1 MKEEVELEEEF
12 KKGDRIRHKDG
23 TLGTVTREPDEQGI
37 VSWKHAGNN
46 HRVSH
51 KSALKS
57 AAGEKFRW
65 RQSDVLDKLKK
76 HNETKKKLAS
86 FPGSDKIKT
95 TKSTVITSQGKFVN
109 GKKVEEEIEQI
120 DELSKMTHAR
130 YQDKAR
136 ADVSANVKHIHGEY
150 GDIAK
155 NIVDRRIKGLSTS
168 SALQLRD
175 KMNKVKTE
183 EVEIW
188 EEQHKEISVH
198 TEVEDGSHDDKRD
211 TKDLHD
217 RIKAAAKKHGAT
229 VTYQDR
235 PSLRGSHTISA
246 RGPHEFHKEVKHI
259 ASDYEHLGAQ
269 HEIDE
274 SVEQIDELSNDTL
287 KSYLQKS
294 KDQEGT
300 GLGRQGAGAKHQYSY
315 ENSQNGKRNAINRL
329 DARQGKIG
337 KYGVVPKVPGYNKE
351 EVEQI
356 EEIYS
361 VKHDGVDANHPDKD
375 VARLFTNK
383 KNVINH
389 VTKFKDSAENRVKLL
404 KDKGFKNVRM
414 EETEQIDE
422 LSNATLRGY
431 ADKARADIQ
440 KTLPK
445 LHTDPKATGRVEKR
459 ISGLAASSV
468 AKVKNNMKS
477 EEVENC
483 DTPAKKSLMK
493 RSDKPTAYVHEGRM
507 KDIVTNKQEDERLA
521 KQKGSWKVET
531 PWKKVKSDVVVDKSG
546 AKHTPMSRARDL
558 ARKAFSKVHEQ
569 SNVQPNPFTVPSS
582 NPGQAPKEKKSRQ
595 MGIVR
600 EAYKDAKKKKE
611 TSTGTADKFIQDPEL
626 TSKITK
632 S

>member
-1 MKEEVELEEEF
+1 MKTIKKIIEAAKMKGKDPCWKGYQMVGTKNKNGKEVPNCVPEEVQQE
-12 KKGDRIRHKDG
+12 GA
-23 TLGTVTREPDEQGI
+23 VP
-37 VSWKHAGNN
+37 S
-46 HRVSH
+46 
-51 KSALKS
+51 
-57 AAGEKFRW
+57 GE
-65 RQSDVLDKLKK
+65 S
-76 HNETKKKLAS
+76 
-86 FPGSDKIKT
+86 
-95 TKSTVITSQGKFVN
+95 VIT
-109 GKKVEEEIEQI
+109 
-120 DELSKMTHAR
+120 
-130 YQDKAR
+130 
-136 ADVSANVKHIHGEY
+136 VKHRTSG
-150 GDIAK
+150 K
-155 NIVDRRIKGLSTS
+155 TLRIS
-168 SALQLRD
+168 S
-175 KMNKVKTE
+175 N
-183 EVEIW
+183 
-188 EEQHKEISVH
+188 
-198 TEVEDGSHDDKRD
+198 
-211 TKDLHD
+211 
-217 RIKAAAKKHGAT
+217 AAAKYRAMGYH
-229 VTYQDR
+229 
-235 PSLRGSHTISA
+235 
-246 RGPHEFHKEVKHI
+246 FHPTNE
-259 ASDYEHLGAQ
+259 E
-269 HEIDE
+269 
-274 SVEQIDELSNDTL
+274 VEQIDELSNDTL

-356 EEIYS
+356 EE
-361 VKHDGVDANHPDKD
+361 
-375 VARLFTNK
+375 
-383 KNVINH
+383 
-389 VTKFKDSAENRVKLL
+389 
-404 KDKGFKNVRM
+404 
-414 EETEQIDE
+414 

-445 LHTDPKATGRVEKR
+445 LHTDPKAAGRVEKR
-459 ISGLAASSV
+459 ISGLAASTV

-493 RSDKPTAYVHEGRM
+493 RSEKPTAYVHEGRM

-546 AKHTPMSRARDL
+546 ARHTPMSRARDL

-569 SNVQPNPFTVPSS
+569 SNVQPNPFTVPSI

-611 TSTGTADKFIQDPEL
+611 APTGTADKFIQDPEL